1 MWWIWKEN
9 KKQSFIDRKKL
20 FFLLRSAVIR
30 VKAWRQKPEYCW
42 TQQLSRNSCLIMF
55 LLRTWISKGLFYTS
69 LAFFTGYRVFLKFSD
84 TWNELLAVNWFISDF
99 FWRNTKWKKVS
110 SPHYLKSLM
119 KWSKH
124 VISHSL
130 KRDPRSISKITF
142 YANLRVSP
150 IGTEIW

>member
-1 MWWIWKEN
+1 MAHNFQLLFMDKYGIPRRLLLHIFNQWLSKLRKILWWIWKEN

-69 LAFFTGYRVFLKFSD
+69 LAFFTGYSFWDWLRNFLHKFPWIVLSVHKLNKI
-84 TWNELLAVNWFISDF
+84 WK
-99 FWRNTKWKKVS
+99 FW
-110 SPHYLKSLM
+110 
-119 KWSKH
+119 
-124 VISHSL
+124 
-130 KRDPRSISKITF
+130 
-142 YANLRVSP
+142 
-150 IGTEIW
+150 